1 VIDRFPGKYLGIVVD
16 NDDPNRLSRV
26 RARVPEVFG
35 DETIG
40 WCLPCSPYAGSAVGL
55 AAVPPIDS
63 LVFVEW
69 PGGGDTTRTP
79 IWSGGMWSGGNGIE
93 GAGPDVLVLVTPG
106 GNRVA
111 LRDEAGGEAVEIETA
126 SGAKLTLDTEGVHVE
141 FGSQKIEISR
151 TAVTINGGA
160 LEVR

>member
-1 VIDRFPGKYLGIVVD
+1 MIDRFPGKYVGIVVD
-16 NDDPNRLSRV
+16 NDDPSRLSRV
-26 RARVPEVFG
+26 RVRVPEVFG

-40 WCLPCSPYAGSAVGL
+40 WCVPCSPYAGSAVGL

-69 PGGGDTTRTP
+69 PAGDITRTP
-79 IWSGGMWSGGNGIE
+79 IWSGGMWPGGDGID
-93 GAGPDVLVLVTPG
+93 GAGPDTLVLVTPA
-106 GNRVA
+106 GNRVV
-111 LRDEAGGEAVEIETA
+111 LRDEAGSEAVEVETA
-126 SGAKLTLDTEGVHVE
+126 SGARLCLDSEGIRLE

-151 TAVTINGGA
+151 TSVTINGGA